1 MNIEMIKYKKNRLSW
16 FYILIVS
23 LWILRMVLPG
33 IKYLFI
39 PAFFIFVVA
48 NLIYFKNSI
57 FKKAYLFEF
66 SRTFYPLYILIFFY
80 LVGVLISNELYL
92 LCLKD
97 IMEFVILVIVLY
109 SLFLFMHEASDIN
122 YLKRIF
128 KKIVRVIGVL
138 SVIIA
143 VLGLLKFI
151 FQLNGIYLFESPFGT
166 SINTDTN
173 FYSLFSFLGII
184 SFLPSLVKSDN
195 KKRNILNQFLIFILI
210 LNIVFSY
217 SYRSLFLLGLIIS
230 LLISTQIISIFRR
243 KKNNLNKNF
252 RLLFYII
259 IPSIIII
266 LSVSKI
272 NPSLNS
278 KLKSGYENKFIQDN
292 NNSIEY
298 KKALKLA
305 FKYDK
310 WEYAIEY
317 FSEQKLI
324 NKFFGGGFLYTEKF
338 GEKFHSEIKGYDY
351 PHNPVLSALLYSGL
365 IGALFLLSFLLISLY
380 YGFVYLKKY
389 PLFSLMLFISS
400 LFVFFSGN
408 SIFSIPV
415 FLFLF
420 SMSFLVRHQEI
431 TDLNIEMNLHKPGSK
446 FLKEIFDYVVATVF
460 IILISPILFIII
472 IIVLFSMGW
481 PVIYS
486 QKRIGQNGK
495 IFLLHKFRTMKKVH
509 SDTTVAAK
517 EQSRITKT
525 GAFLRKTKL
534 DELPELWNIIR
545 GDMSFVGPR
554 PDVPGYADKLN
565 DVDKV
570 ILQLKPGLTGAA
582 SLKYMDEEEI
592 LQKQSDPQKYND
604 DVIFPDKVR
613 INKEY
618 MKRWSMLLDIKII
631 LFTGLRKKL
640 TEKYFQ

>member
-1 MNIEMIKYKKNRLSW
+1 
-16 FYILIVS
+16 
-23 LWILRMVLPG
+23 
-33 IKYLFI
+33 
-39 PAFFIFVVA
+39 
-48 NLIYFKNSI
+48 
-57 FKKAYLFEF
+57 
-66 SRTFYPLYILIFFY
+66 
-80 LVGVLISNELYL
+80 
-92 LCLKD
+92 
-97 IMEFVILVIVLY
+97 
-109 SLFLFMHEASDIN
+109 
-122 YLKRIF
+122 
-128 KKIVRVIGVL
+128 
-138 SVIIA
+138 
-143 VLGLLKFI
+143 
-151 FQLNGIYLFESPFGT
+151 
-166 SINTDTN
+166 
-173 FYSLFSFLGII
+173 
-184 SFLPSLVKSDN
+184 
-195 KKRNILNQFLIFILI
+195 
-210 LNIVFSY
+210 
-217 SYRSLFLLGLIIS
+217 
-230 LLISTQIISIFRR
+230 
-243 KKNNLNKNF
+243 
-252 RLLFYII
+252 
-259 IPSIIII
+259 
-266 LSVSKI
+266 
-272 NPSLNS
+272 
-278 KLKSGYENKFIQDN
+278 
-292 NNSIEY
+292 
-298 KKALKLA
+298 
-305 FKYDK
+305 
-310 WEYAIEY
+310 
-317 FSEQKLI
+317 
-324 NKFFGGGFLYTEKF
+324 
-338 GEKFHSEIKGYDY
+338 
-351 PHNPVLSALLYSGL
+351 
-365 IGALFLLSFLLISLY
+365 
-380 YGFVYLKKY
+380 
-389 PLFSLMLFISS
+389 
-400 LFVFFSGN
+400 
-408 SIFSIPV
+408 
-415 FLFLF
+415 
-420 SMSFLVRHQEI
+420 
-431 TDLNIEMNLHKPGSK
+431 MNLHKPGSK

>member
-1 MNIEMIKYKKNRLSW
+1 MNKKN
-16 FYILIVS
+16 ILILFFYLTFL

-39 PAFFIFVVA
+39 PSF
-48 NLIYFKNSI
+48 SI
-57 FKKAYLFEF
+57 FAVLSFLFLKKDFLKKVYFFEF
-66 SRTFYPLYILIFFY
+66 SKTFYPLFILVFFY
-80 LVGVLISNELYL
+80 LSGVVLSGKIYITCNR
-92 LCLKD
+92 D
-97 IMEFVILVIVLY
+97 IFEFVVVFTYLY
-109 SLFLFMHEASDIN
+109 ILFLLMHQVSDVN

-128 KKIVRVIGVL
+128 KKIVSLIGIL
-138 SVIIA
+138 SIIIA
-143 VLGLLKFI
+143 VFGITKFI
-151 FQLNGIYLFESPFGT
+151 FQLNETWLFESPFGT
-166 SINTDTN
+166 SINTDSN
-173 FYSLFSFLGII
+173 FYSLFAFLGII
-184 SFLPSLVKSDN
+184 SFIPSLT
-195 KKRNILNQFLIFILI
+195 KKENRKKNILNQFLIFLLI

-217 SYRSLFLLGLIIS
+217 SYRSLFLIGLVILFLVFSQLIS
-230 LLISTQIISIFRR
+230 LFKRSNSDLI
-243 KKNNLNKNF
+243 NLNSNL
-252 RLLFYII
+252 RLLFYITI
-259 IPSIIII
+259 TSIIIVFAI
-266 LSVSKI
+266 LRYDT
-272 NPSLNS
+272 SLNA
-278 KLKSGYENKFIQDN
+278 KLISGYGDKFTQNDTKE
-292 NNSIEY
+292 IEY

-305 FKYDK
+305 FNYDK
-310 WEYAIEY
+310 WEYALDY
-317 FSEQKLI
+317 YSEQKLI
-324 NKFFGGGFLYTEKF
+324 NKIFGSGFLYLEKF
-338 GEKFHSEIKGYDY
+338 GEKFYLDSTRYDY
-351 PHNPVLSALLYSGL
+351 PHNPILSSLLYSGL

-380 YGFVYLKKY
+380 YGFVYLNKY

-400 LFVFFSGN
+400 LFIFFSGN
-408 SIFSIPV
+408 SIFSIPI

-431 TDLNIEMNLHKPGSK
+431 TDLSIEMNLHKPGSK
-446 FLKEIFDYVVATVF
+446 FLKEIFDYIVATVF
-460 IILISPILFIII
+460 IIIILPVLFVIVIII
-472 IIVLFSMGW
+472 LFSMGW

-486 QKRIGQNGK
+486 QKRVGQNGK
-495 IFLLHKFRTMKKVH
+495 IFFLHKFRTMKIAH
-509 SDTTVAAK
+509 SKTTVAAK

-565 DVDKV
+565 EVDKV

-604 DVIFPDKVR
+604 DIIFPDKVR

-640 TEKYFQ
+640 KEEYFQ

>member
-1 MNIEMIKYKKNRLSW
+1 MNKKNALIFV
-16 FYILIVS
+16 FYLTFL

-39 PAFFIFVVA
+39 PSYTIFLVLTFV
-48 NLIYFKNSI
+48 YFRKG
-57 FKKAYLFEF
+57 FLKKVYLFEF
-66 SRTFYPLYILIFFY
+66 SKTFYPLFILVVFY
-80 LVGVLISNELYL
+80 LVGVLISGKIYL
-92 LCLKD
+92 ICKRD
-97 IMEFVILVIVLY
+97 ILEFVVVLTFLYVI
-109 SLFLFMHEASDIN
+109 FLLMHQVSDVN

-128 KKIVRVIGVL
+128 KKIVHLIGIFSL
-138 SVIIA
+138 LIA
-143 VLGLLKFI
+143 VLGITKFI
-151 FQLNGIYLFESPFGT
+151 FQLNEIWLFKSPFGT

-173 FYSLFSFLGII
+173 FYSLFAFLGII
-184 SFLPSLVKSDN
+184 SFIPSLTKRENN
-195 KKRNILNQFLIFILI
+195 KKNILNQFLILILI

-217 SYRSLFLLGLIIS
+217 SYRSLFLLGLMMIFLVS
-230 LLISTQIISIFRR
+230 AQLIGLFGKSNSNL
-243 KKNNLNKNF
+243 NNLNRNL
-252 RLLFYII
+252 RLLFFITVSSVII
-259 IPSIIII
+259 
-266 LSVSKI
+266 VFAAVK
-272 NPSLNS
+272 NNTSLNA
-278 KLKSGYENKFIQDN
+278 KLISGYNDKFTQDDSN
-292 NNSIEY
+292 GIEY
-298 KKALKLA
+298 QKALKLA

-310 WEYAIEY
+310 WEYALEY
-317 FSEQKLI
+317 FSEQKFI
-324 NKFFGGGFLYTEKF
+324 NKVFGSGFLYLEKF
-338 GEKFHSEIKGYDY
+338 GEKFHTDSTRYDY
-351 PHNPVLSALLYSGL
+351 PHNPVLSSLLYSGL

-389 PLFSLMLFISS
+389 PLFSLMLLISS

-408 SIFSIPV
+408 SILSIPV

-420 SMSFLVRHQEI
+420 SVSFLIRHQEI

-460 IILISPILFIII
+460 IILISPVLFTIV
-472 IIVLFSMGW
+472 IIVLVSMGW

-486 QKRIGQNGK
+486 QNRVGQNGK
-495 IFLLHKFRTMKKVH
+495 MFHLHKFRTMKMVH
-509 SDTTVAAK
+509 SNTTVAAK
-517 EQSRITKT
+517 EQNRITKT
-525 GAFLRKTKL
+525 GSFLRKTKL

-565 DVDKV
+565 NVDKV

-592 LQKQSDPQKYND
+592 LQKQTDPQKYND

-640 TEKYFQ
+640 TEEYFQ